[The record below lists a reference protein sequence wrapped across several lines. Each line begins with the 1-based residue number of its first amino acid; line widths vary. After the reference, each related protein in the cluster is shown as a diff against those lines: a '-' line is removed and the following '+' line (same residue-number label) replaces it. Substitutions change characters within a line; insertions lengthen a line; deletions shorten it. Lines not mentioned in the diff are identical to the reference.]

1 MIPPFDERPSWLKS
15 RGYLHITPKIDVY
28 KRYEEIF
35 TKINNE
41 QFVSRHA
48 FFPLIH
54 SVIKERKYKKI
65 PNTNQRAHSYIKD
78 GKPKKNA
85 KLRPLHY
92 ATHIDAL
99 IYGKYATKLL
109 ALYEDELSKHE
120 GLSDCIIAYRKIL
133 EETENVEEPVF
144 EKIPGKST
152 IHFANEAFN
161 EIKKRSLTGCSVL
174 MFDIKSFFSE
184 LNHELIKK
192 KWCELLNVSRLPDD
206 DFNVFNSATDFR
218 YILRDELRVK
228 SIKNGKRAGFDE
240 KRLAAIRKY
249 RGIEAFYESPKEFRK
264 AIKDKKIKIYKRP
277 FMKNGEQVGIPQ
289 GLPISAV
296 IANLYLFDFDLTILQ
311 NIVEARGGFY
321 RRYSDDIMII
331 CESDQADEVE
341 KFVLEEI
348 KKSNVEISE
357 EKTEKFL
364 FKTVEVSPKINRI
377 SSHLIRDGR
386 MTIGKPLTY
395 LGFEFYGYQTLI
407 KSANLSKYYRRMV
420 GSVKRKVKRSCP
432 SAGKVLF
439 PRQLKKIYEQVN
451 LEKERVIKKRR
462 RLEKNANGYYS
473 FVFSEKEI
481 ESRGSYLSYA
491 RRASKTMNEPRI
503 LRQVRKNKI
512 IFRKAM
518 AKNLK

>member
-35 TKINNE
+35 TKVNDE
-41 QFVSRHA
+41 RFVSRHA

-65 PNTNQRAHSYIKD
+65 PNTNQRAHSYIKG
-78 GKPKKNA
+78 GKPKTNA

-99 IYGKYATKLL
+99 IYGKYATNLL

-133 EETENVEEPVF
+133 EEIDNVEEPVV

-161 EIKKRSLTGCSVL
+161 EIKRRSVMGCTVL

-192 KWCELLNVSRLPDD
+192 KWCELLNVNRLPDAE
-206 DFNVFNSATDFR
+206 FNVFNSATDFR

-228 SIKNGKRAGFDE
+228 SIKNGRRGGFDE
-240 KRLAAIRKY
+240 KKLAAIRKH
-249 RGIEAFYESPKEFRK
+249 RGIEAFYESPEDFRK
-264 AIKDKKIKIYKRP
+264 AIKDKKIKVYKRP
-277 FMKNGEQVGIPQ
+277 FTKNGEQVGIPQ

-296 IANLYLFDFDLTILQ
+296 IANLYLLDFDLTILQ
-311 NIVEARGGFY
+311 NIVDARQGFY

-331 CESDQADEVE
+331 CNPDEADELE
-341 KFVLEEI
+341 KFVLDEI
-348 KKSNVEISE
+348 KKSKVEISE
-357 EKTEKFL
+357 GKTEKFF
-364 FKTVEVSPKINRI
+364 FKTAKVSPKINRI
-377 SSHLIRDGR
+377 SAHIIKGSK

-420 GSVKRKVKRSCP
+420 GSVKRKVKRSDP
-432 SAGKVLF
+432 STGKVLF

-451 LEKERVIKKRR
+451 LDKERIIKKRR
-462 RLEKNANGYYS
+462 RLVKNANGYYS
-473 FVFSEKEI
+473 FAFSEKDV
-481 ESRGSYLSYA
+481 ESKGSYLSYA
-491 RRASKTMNEPRI
+491 RRASKTMNEFRI
-503 LRQVRKNKI
+503 LNQVRKNKI
-512 IFRKAM
+512 IFRQAI